1 MLGTLRYILDRIR
14 HRKEPNL
21 AVFEEGQAVD
31 AEEVGQAQ
39 PNCWFSQREIQRGGI
54 RGGKLDTYV

>member
-21 AVFEEGQAVD
+21 VVFEEGQAVD
-31 AEEVGQAQ
+31 VEKVGQTQ
-39 PNCWFSQREIQRGGI
+39 PDCWFSQREIQRGGI
-54 RGGKLDTYV
+54 RGGKLDTYI